1 MYVKAVGTDLCRRVL
16 DSNGQSF
23 DGRVQGQGHKEAQGA
38 GHGLGTGF
46 RVAGVADAG
55 VGVLDTSLIAAGCA
69 VGVIVVMIAARSKY
83 KAINCGAVTGSNAF
97 NLLVIVVVRM
107 TV

>member
-1 MYVKAVGTDLCRRVL
+1 
-16 DSNGQSF
+16 
-23 DGRVQGQGHKEAQGA
+23 VQGQGHKEAQGA
-38 GHGLGTGF
+38 GHGLGAGF
-46 RVAGVADAG
+46 RVTGVADAG
-55 VGVLDTSLIAAGCA
+55 VGVLDTGLIAAGCA

-83 KAINCGAVTGSNAF
+83 KAINCGAVKGSNAF